1 MAEPR
6 VVGRLVD
13 REAVKEAEG
22 LAEPEGA
29 ETPEPSSAEVM
40 LEMIL
45 MKEDETKQR
54 LQRAENEAQR
64 MVEEAKLDA
73 AHQKREAIAEDIGLD
88 IRDRELARA
97 KEEADKVTREIGA
110 QADEI
115 RKKGMEHVEDAI
127 SIVIEGVLPPLD

>member
-13 REAVKEAEG
+13 QESIKEAEG
-22 LAEPEGA
+22 TERPEAPEATPAEA
-29 ETPEPSSAEVM
+29 M

-45 MKEDETKQR
+45 MKEDETRQR

-64 MVEEAKLDA
+64 LVEEAKLDA
-73 AHQKREAIAEDIGLD
+73 AHKKRESIAEDLGQD
-88 IRDRELARA
+88 IREKELARA
-97 KEEADKVTREIGA
+97 NAEAERVTREIGA
-110 QADEI
+110 QAEEI

-127 SIVIEGVLPPLD
+127 RIVIEGVLPPMD